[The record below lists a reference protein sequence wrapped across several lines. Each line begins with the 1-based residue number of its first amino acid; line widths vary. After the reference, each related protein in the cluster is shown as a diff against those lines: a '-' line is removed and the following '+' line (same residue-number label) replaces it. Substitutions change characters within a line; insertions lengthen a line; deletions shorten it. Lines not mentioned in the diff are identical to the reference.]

1 MPATGSKVE
10 TSFDSLHHLERNDF
24 FLSDKKEKNESH
36 GRSEAELDIWT
47 EYFLLLTALFCPL
60 SHLIIIM
67 TLWTRQGSNY
77 YLYLTGEEEE
87 ISWAKV
93 TFQDPFE
100 PPLSFIP
107 PRHTSMKWWL
117 IFRLFGKKILSHWL
131 HSPRGQ
137 QVEASTEILR
147 TLLRISGLFFFFFAP
162 PLHGK
167 SCKDVLLGPWSQACS
182 ICMKT
187 RGFPNQPCPPRSG
200 TVLGAVDLNA
210 FSFQLQGW
218 LFTPRSRGL
227 KGITVH
233 PSITPATLLRN
244 SSMAGKVG
252 INRKWLMGY
261 KHMALFT
268 VLNSLYALVW
278 RSNYARSN

>member
-1 MPATGSKVE
+1 
-10 TSFDSLHHLERNDF
+10 
-24 FLSDKKEKNESH
+24 
-36 GRSEAELDIWT
+36 
-47 EYFLLLTALFCPL
+47 
-60 SHLIIIM
+60 M

-107 PRHTSMKWWL
+107 PRHTSTKWWL
-117 IFRLFGKKILSHWL
+117 IFRLFGKKDYF
-131 HSPRGQ
+131 
-137 QVEASTEILR
+137 
-147 TLLRISGLFFFFFAP
+147 SGYQFIFFFFFFFFAP

-167 SCKDVLLGPWSQACS
+167 SCKDVLLGPYSQACS

-268 VLNSLYALVW
+268 ALNSLYSLVW